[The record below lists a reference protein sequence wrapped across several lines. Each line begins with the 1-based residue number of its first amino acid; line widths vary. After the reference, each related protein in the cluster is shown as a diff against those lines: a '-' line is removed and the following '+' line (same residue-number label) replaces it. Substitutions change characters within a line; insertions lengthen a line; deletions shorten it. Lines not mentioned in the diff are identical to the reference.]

1 MPDVMKA
8 VNYMLNDNNNEDEE
22 CYKKAAD
29 VTSDGKILMN
39 DVMKIVNYMF
49 EGSAVN

>member
-1 MPDVMKA
+1 MPDVMKT
-8 VNYMLNDNNNEDEE
+8 VNYMLNDNNNEEE

-29 VTSDGKILMN
+29 VTNDGKILMN

-49 EGSAVN
+49 EGE